1 MEDPS
6 IPGGNQRV
14 QDMKK
19 ADESDDGEVIG
30 EQKKKKSG
38 GHQQFKYV
46 ENKEV
51 SGLSILGIR

>member
-1 MEDPS
+1 ME
-6 IPGGNQRV
+6 
-14 QDMKK
+14 K
-19 ADESDDGEVIG
+19 ADESDDGEVIE

-51 SGLSILGIR
+51 SELSILGIR